1 VIPLTRSVRG
11 PKLKLTTAKY
21 YTPSGRCI
29 QKEEQLKDG
38 ALADTDDDDS
48 DQSAALPDSLRV
60 KKPLP
65 EYKTEM
71 GRTVYG
77 GGGIVPDIEL
87 DEVKYPHLIED
98 LESKQTFFKYA
109 VKYATKHKEPP
120 ANYAVTPAMRD
131 EFMTMVKAD
140 KIEVAAD
147 SLAMAQKFIDTGIRR
162 ELARRY
168 AGDEEAYKVALED
181 DQQVREAATLI
192 DKAATLPKLLA
203 LANEMSKSRAA
214 VNPNRE
220 PSVH

>member
-1 VIPLTRSVRG
+1 
-11 PKLKLTTAKY
+11 
-21 YTPSGRCI
+21 
-29 QKEEQLKDG
+29 
-38 ALADTDDDDS
+38 
-48 DQSAALPDSLRV
+48 V

-87 DEVKYPHLIED
+87 EEVKYPHLVED

-120 ANYAVTPAMRD
+120 ANYTITPAMRE
-131 EFMTMVKAD
+131 EFVGMIKAD
-140 KIEVAAD
+140 KIEVAPD
-147 SLAMAQKFIDTGIRR
+147 SLALAQHFIDTGMRR

-168 AGDEEAYKVALED
+168 AGDEEAYRVALED
-181 DQQVREAATLI
+181 DAQVREAAALI

-214 VNPNRE
+214 ANPDKT